1 MYGVSIQNHNK
12 IFQEV
17 DSIMKKKLLAVLFC
31 AVMALS
37 LSACGGSSS
46 SNTAKTESPAAA
58 TTESTDGNTVVIA
71 MGTGFSTLDP
81 GRIYEKYP
89 PMIVNA
95 CYENL
100 FKFYSNDG
108 EAEPCLADTY
118 EFSEDGLTLTVKL
131 KDASF
136 ASGNPVTSADV
147 AFSINRC
154 KNLQDNPSFI
164 CDTIAAIDTPD
175 EKTVVFTL
183 TQPDSAI
190 LSKLTYSSLAV
201 LDSEVVKAKGGTD
214 AEDAVTADT
223 ASDYL
228 NTTSAGSGMYIM
240 TSYIPDSQIVLEKNP
255 NYWGAA
261 TNVDKFIINIQP
273 DSNTQMMTLSTGDL
287 DVAMNMTDDT
297 MAELKGADN
306 IALVNGPTKT
316 VGFIMANMDEAIGGP
331 VSDPKVQQAM
341 RLAVDYAGVQTIVGE
356 GCVTPYSLIQ
366 DGFMGSKGQ
375 RSTGYTNVEAAKAL
389 LAEAGYEN
397 GLDVDLTVCDLDM
410 EGVALTDLAQKVK
423 DDLAQAGINVNIVS
437 QAWAAGYG
445 DAYRDGSLPLT
456 VMYWG
461 TDYNDPNV
469 QLEFLPGKTVG
480 LRAGWTEAMD
490 PELNALYDAAMAA
503 TDNDERI
510 TVLEEIQD
518 MMYEHGPFTFIAQ
531 APAHIGY
538 NTRLDGVAIS
548 DPYALDLTLI
558 NVK

>member
-1 MYGVSIQNHNK
+1 
-12 IFQEV
+12 
-17 DSIMKKKLLAVLFC
+17 MKKRLLAALLC
-31 AVMALS
+31 ALMALG
-37 LSACGGSSS
+37 LTACGGS
-46 SNTAKTESPAAA
+46 ADTEPAEGTDAAA
-58 TTESTDGNTVVIA
+58 TETTDADGGNRTVVVA
-71 MGTGFSTLDP
+71 MGSGYSTLDP
-81 GRIYEKYP
+81 GRVYEKYP

-118 EFSEDGLTLTVKL
+118 EFSEDGLTLTVTL
-131 KDASF
+131 KDATF

-147 AFSINRC
+147 MFSINRC

-164 CDTIAAIDTPD
+164 CDTIESMEAPD
-175 EKTVVFTL
+175 DLTVVFHL

-201 LDSEVVKAKGGTD
+201 LDSEVVKEHGGTD

-228 NTTSAGSGMYIM
+228 NTTSAGSGMYVM
-240 TSYIPDSQIVLEKNP
+240 TSYIPDSEIVLEANP
-255 NYWGAA
+255 NYWRQA
-261 TNVDKFIINIQP
+261 TNVDKYIIKIQP
-273 DSNTQMMTLSTGDL
+273 DSNTQMMGLSTGDI

-297 MAELKGADN
+297 MAELQSAEN
-306 IALVNGPTKT
+306 VELINAPTKT
-316 VGFIMANMDEAIGGP
+316 VGFVMMNMDESIGGP
-331 VSDPKVQQAM
+331 VANPDVQQAI
-341 RLAVDYAGVQTIVGE
+341 RLALDYAGIQTIVGE
-356 GCVTPYSLIQ
+356 GCVTPYSVIQ
-366 DGFMGSKGQ
+366 DGFMGSKGV
-375 RSTGYTNVEAAKAL
+375 RDTGYQDVEAAKQL
-389 LAEAGYEN
+389 LADAGYAD

-423 DDLAQAGINVNIVS
+423 EDLAQIGINVNIVS

-445 DAYRDGSLPLT
+445 DAYREGTIPLT

-469 QLEFLPGKTVG
+469 QLEFLPGETVG
-480 LRAGWTEAMD
+480 LRAAWTAEMN
-490 PELNALYDAAMAA
+490 PELNAKYAEAMNA
-503 TDNDERI
+503 TDNDARI
-510 TVLEEIQD
+510 AVLEEIQD
-518 MMYEHGPFTFIAQ
+518 MMYEDGPFVFIAQ
-531 APAHIGY
+531 APAHIGF

-558 NVK
+558 NIK